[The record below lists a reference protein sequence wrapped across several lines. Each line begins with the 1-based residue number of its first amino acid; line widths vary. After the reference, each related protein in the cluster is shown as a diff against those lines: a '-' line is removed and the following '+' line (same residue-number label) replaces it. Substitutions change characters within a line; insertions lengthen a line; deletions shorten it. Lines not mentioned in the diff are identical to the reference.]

1 MDGKITFDALDWLS
15 AIGASELDEAT
26 QTNGTIVISD
36 TSNSDI
42 FDAVVERLDVG
53 TEVVFL

>member
-42 FDAVVERLDVG
+42 FDAVVE
-53 TEVVFL
+53 